1 MNDIN
6 GWLVDEDYDQD
17 EVEDELDNFCWEV
30 DEENK
35 INSDPTE
42 QCIPEDEVIGN
53 IDDKEKQTLNPRF
66 PSASALEKRIVKLDL
81 LTDID
86 MVLMVEKFFGGRICH
101 DIHRYVKADDD
112 DNELFL
118 WYGCLISS
126 QDHCQ
131 RSSPWRN
138 SDTQQAG
145 FEPAQNLSS
154 GVVE

>member
-1 MNDIN
+1 M
-6 GWLVDEDYDQD
+6 
-17 EVEDELDNFCWEV
+17 
-30 DEENK
+30 
-35 INSDPTE
+35 
-42 QCIPEDEVIGN
+42 
-53 IDDKEKQTLNPRF
+53 
-66 PSASALEKRIVKLDL
+66 
-81 LTDID
+81 
-86 MVLMVEKFFGGRICH
+86 H

-138 SDTQQAG
+138 SDTQRAG